1 MPTPTFDSE
10 VYEDNQTYKDDNRL
24 LAQFFTEA
32 KKNET
37 KSAEAGRPIFDE
49 VTLVRVVTPGSR
61 DVMVTKATEA
71 YKQRFSKQWERFEK
85 QQEQV
90 QDGTPLDQVPF
101 LTVGQIAEL
110 RGVNVFTLE
119 QLAGMSDSLAQ
130 KFMGSH
136 QLRKRAKDYLEAAAQ
151 AAPITHLQAELEK
164 RDNQI
169 ELLQAQVQ
177 QLTASMEKMMTK
189 KSKE

>member
-1 MPTPTFDSE
+1 MPTPTFDGE
-10 VYEDNQTYKDDNRL
+10 VYDDAQTYKDDNRL

-32 KKNET
+32 KKNER

-49 VTLVRVVTPGSR
+49 VVLVRVVTPGSR
-61 DVMVTKATEA
+61 DVMVTLATEA
-71 YKQRFSKQWERFEK
+71 YKQRFSKQWERFQR

-90 QDGTPLDQVPF
+90 QDGTPLDEVPF

-110 RGVNVFTLE
+110 KGVNVFTLE

-136 QLRKRAKDYLEAAAQ
+136 QMRKRAKDYLEAAAQ
-151 AAPITHLQAELEK
+151 AAPLTHLQAELEK

-169 ELLQAQVQ
+169 ELLQS
-177 QLTASMEKMMTK
+177 QLKQMASTMEKLTK